1 MSTHLA
7 GGAQDKAVKIVV
19 QKLRECRS
27 FVELRATCVT
37 YVKSGFLA
45 LPCELSKRLPAQA
58 RLLATEKM
66 VILDYTRI
74 S

>member
-7 GGAQDKAVKIVV
+7 GGAQNKAVKIVV
-19 QKLRECRS
+19 QKLREY
-27 FVELRATCVT
+27 VELRATCVT
-37 YVKSGFLA
+37 YVQSGFLA
-45 LPCELSKRLPAQA
+45 LPCELSKRLPAPA